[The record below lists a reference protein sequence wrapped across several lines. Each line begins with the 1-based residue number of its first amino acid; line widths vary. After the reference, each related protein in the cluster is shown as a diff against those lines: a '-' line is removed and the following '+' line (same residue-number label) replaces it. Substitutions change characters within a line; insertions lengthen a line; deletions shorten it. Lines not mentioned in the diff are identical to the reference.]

1 MFRFHFETPRVFGG
15 IAPDLVCLARTCSR
29 ARARVSLS
37 NEFGGV
43 SPKENEYLKK
53 KKRIISKSYEKANS
67 RGKKNEWTCKP
78 IEQTIKKEKVF
89 LNLEK
94 KERIVFSSVLF
105 LTLST
110 LLMYVCVCV
119 CVFEREPNKTTKNN
133 KMSFYDQLLY
143 I

>member
-53 KKRIISKSYEKANS
+53 KK
-67 RGKKNEWTCKP
+67 
-78 IEQTIKKEKVF
+78 
-89 LNLEK
+89 
-94 KERIVFSSVLF
+94 
-105 LTLST
+105 
-110 LLMYVCVCV
+110 
-119 CVFEREPNKTTKNN
+119 
-133 KMSFYDQLLY
+133 
-143 I
+143 

>member
-53 KKRIISKSYEKANS
+53 KKNHFQK
-67 RGKKNEWTCKP
+67 
-78 IEQTIKKEKVF
+78 
-89 LNLEK
+89 L
-94 KERIVFSSVLF
+94 
-105 LTLST
+105 
-110 LLMYVCVCV
+110 
-119 CVFEREPNKTTKNN
+119 
-133 KMSFYDQLLY
+133 
-143 I
+143 

>member
-53 KKRIISKSYEKANS
+53 KKESFPKVM
-67 RGKKNEWTCKP
+67 KKQILE
-78 IEQTIKKEKVF
+78 
-89 LNLEK
+89 EK
-94 KERIVFSSVLF
+94 KRMDL
-105 LTLST
+105 
-110 LLMYVCVCV
+110 
-119 CVFEREPNKTTKNN
+119 
-133 KMSFYDQLLY
+133 
-143 I
+143 